1 MKVLYPYSLRLVI
14 DNRLCLSWSDV
25 SASLPVKPTA
35 YGLPAVLLPIRRDLV
50 KEEHFIKGEFVIDI
64 VNPLRLGPPRATVV
78 VLLSLSKSIGLQH
91 EADICRSIVC

>member
-50 KEEHFIKGEFVIDI
+50 KE
-64 VNPLRLGPPRATVV
+64 
-78 VLLSLSKSIGLQH
+78 
-91 EADICRSIVC
+91 